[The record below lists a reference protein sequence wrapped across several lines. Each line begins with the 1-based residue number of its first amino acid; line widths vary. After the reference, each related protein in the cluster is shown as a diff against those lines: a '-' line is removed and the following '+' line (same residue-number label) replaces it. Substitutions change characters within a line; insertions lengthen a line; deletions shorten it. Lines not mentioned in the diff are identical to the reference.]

1 MVSTTMGVRL
11 DDETRERIKAAAQK
25 IDRTPHWLIRQAIF
39 DYLAQLDSL
48 PDGTLPAA
56 GTPSA
61 QEDDTAPAEPPV
73 SCQPFLEF
81 AGDILPQSVTRA
93 AITSAYRIPEPE
105 AVAMLLPQAQLSP
118 DAAQATQIGRAH
130 V

>member
-48 PDGTLPAA
+48 PGQALRQHPPLWGGGRGSGEIREIGTAA
-56 GTPSA
+56 G
-61 QEDDTAPAEPPV
+61 V
-73 SCQPFLEF
+73 
-81 AGDILPQSVTRA
+81 QSGRDC
-93 AITSAYRIPEPE
+93 R
-105 AVAMLLPQAQLSP
+105 AVAARRWHPLRGGQQPGRTQAQ
-118 DAAQATQIGRAH
+118 GRAREDGRLGAH
-130 V
+130 GNRAV

>member
-39 DYLAQLDSL
+39 DYLTQLDSL

-61 QEDDTAPAEPPV
+61 QEDETVPAEPPV
-73 SCQPFLEF
+73 SC
-81 AGDILPQSVTRA
+81 R
-93 AITSAYRIPEPE
+93 
-105 AVAMLLPQAQLSP
+105 
-118 DAAQATQIGRAH
+118 
-130 V
+130 